1 MATFIELNS
10 GPLRGISFCFS
21 SKTLANFN
29 AGRFSRTWTLLSVR
43 NTNPK
48 INQLFWSTTGVPGLA
63 VTDKHSE
70 TIRNCCHRYSN
81 MENSQAWVVLLLYA
95 LINHIVTK
103 VSHQNVPHFKL
114 TFTIALGV
122 DVSFIYRS
130 FPYKYSVLA
139 PPPTK
144 RLDNLASRSVFWIWL
159 CLSMTPCI
167 PPFTM
172 QDLRNW
178 LSVTDQ

>member
-1 MATFIELNS
+1 
-10 GPLRGISFCFS
+10 
-21 SKTLANFN
+21 
-29 AGRFSRTWTLLSVR
+29 
-43 NTNPK
+43 
-48 INQLFWSTTGVPGLA
+48 
-63 VTDKHSE
+63 
-70 TIRNCCHRYSN
+70 

-114 TFTIALGV
+114 TFTIALGLH
-122 DVSFIYRS
+122 VSFIYRS

-172 QDLRNW
+172 QSETDYQLPISKTQKWGFLGFDKDVIHMCRFFFHVKGLRYFQVLFLLKYFQV
-178 LSVTDQ
+178 LSMTQVPFFFNIKVLKVLSANTIMSRKKICF